1 MRQLKKARNEWT
13 GFQESRPYGPKYDLR
28 TDFVMVYGISK
39 DLPSRIEGWKK
50 AGYTIHLMT
59 GVSWGEYQDYLFGRF
74 DGRDHWDEAQKDRA
88 GNHLLHGKDVPYMVP
103 TISFAEY
110 LATFIKKAID
120 AGVEAIHMEE
130 PEFWAAAGYSDAFK
144 REWLNFYGE
153 EWIAPHSSPDAQ
165 YRASKLKAQMYYR
178 ALDRLCSQMKEYALV
193 TYGRTVRFYVP
204 THSLINYT
212 QWRIISPE
220 ALLVSMPSCDGFIAQ
235 IWTGTARTANVY
247 QGVRRERTFET
258 AYLEYGNMQELTRGT
273 GREMWYLHDPIEDNP
288 RYTWSDYR
296 KNYKSTVVAS
306 LLHPEVKQYEVCPWP
321 WRVFSLE
328 YPRQAVDKETIPSHY
343 ATTLLTVM
351 EVLRDMHNHEEEHAG
366 DGYTSGIGL
375 CFANSAMYQRGDVI
389 GEGEEDTAT
398 FKYDGTTTSD
408 LLSPP
413 QQELLDFSAFY
424 GIAMPLVK
432 IGIPLR
438 TVQLDNILTFPGYLD
453 GYRVLLLSYEFMKPE
468 HPGIHQSI
476 GQWVREGGV
485 LIYIGD
491 GSDPFH
497 TVSEWWNRSGARRT
511 YERPEEHLFESLG
524 LGRNPAEGEHQVGE
538 GAVLFLRQ
546 HPTELSRSAE
556 GAKIVQD
563 QVRRALAIRGEEND
577 YKQKQALQI
586 KRGPYLITHVLDEV
600 GDSGDKLENV
610 VLQGTFI
617 DLFEADLP
625 VLTSVELAPGDDSL
639 LYDLGSRKQSAVG
652 SLAEVIVSSSKIR
665 DEQLEAARFSFVS
678 ESPSDMT
685 ISTRL
690 AVASKPV
697 RAIAGGTAAECV
709 YDAGSGTVL
718 LRYPG
723 APEGIAVSLE
733 W

>member
-1 MRQLKKARNEWT
+1 MKRLKKARNEWT
-13 GFQESRPYGPKYDLR
+13 GFQEARPYGPKYDLR
-28 TDFVMVYGISK
+28 TDFVMVYGISN
-39 DLPSRIEGWKK
+39 DLQGRIEGWKK

-59 GVSWGEYQDYLFGRF
+59 GVSWGEYQDYLYGRF

-88 GNHLLHGKDVPYMVP
+88 GSHLLHGKDVPYMVP

-120 AGVEAIHMEE
+120 CGVEAIHMEE
-130 PEFWAAAGYSDAFK
+130 PEFWAAGGYSDAFK

-220 ALLVSMPSCDGFIAQ
+220 ALLVSMPACDGFIAQ
-235 IWTGTARTANVY
+235 IWTGTSRTPNVY
-247 QGVRRERTFET
+247 QGIRRERTFET

-296 KNYKSTVVAS
+296 KNYRSTVVAS

-321 WRVFSLE
+321 RRVFE
-328 YPRQAVDKETIPSHY
+328 GKYPTEDGLGKEPIPGDY
-343 ATTLLTVM
+343 ATVLLTVM
-351 EVLRDMHNHEEEHAG
+351 EVLRDMHHHEEEQAG
-366 DGYTSGIGL
+366 EAYTSGIGL
-375 CFANSAMYQRGDVI
+375 CLANSAMYQRGDVI
-389 GEGEEDTAT
+389 PEGQQDTAVL
-398 FKYDGTTTSD
+398 KSDGATTSD
-408 LLSPP
+408 LLAP
-413 QQELLDFSAFY
+413 QQRELLDWSAFY
-424 GIAMPLVK
+424 GIALPLVK
-432 IGIPLR
+432 SGIPLR

-476 GQWVREGGV
+476 GQWIREGGV

-497 TVSEWWNRSGARRT
+497 AVNEWWNRSEARRT
-511 YERPEEHLFESLG
+511 YDRPEEHLFESLG
-524 LGRNPAEGEHQVGE
+524 LGRNPAEGEHAVGE
-538 GAVLFLRQ
+538 GAVLFLPV
-546 HPTELSRSAE
+546 HPAELSRSAD
-556 GAKIVQD
+556 GAKVVREH
-563 QVRRALAIRGEEND
+563 VRRALAIRGAEGD
-577 YKQKQALQI
+577 YKENEVLQI
-586 KRGPYLITHVLDEV
+586 KRGPYLITHVLDETAAD
-600 GDSGDKLENV
+600 GGRENV
-610 VLQGTFI
+610 VLQGPFI
-617 DLFEADLP
+617 DLFEAHLP
-625 VLTSVELAPGDDSL
+625 VLQSVELMPGDDSL
-639 LYDLGSRKQSAVG
+639 LYDLGSLKRTTGG
-652 SLAEVIVSSSKIR
+652 SPEIIISSSKIR
-665 DEQLEAARFSFVS
+665 DKQLEAARFSFVS

-685 ISTRL
+685 VSTRI
-690 AVASKPV
+690 AVASEPV
-697 RAIAGGTAAECV
+697 RALAGGAAAECR
-709 YDAGSGTVL
+709 YDAESGTVL
-718 LRYPG
+718 LRYTG